1 MGYIDLVW
9 GNLKGEGRGA
19 KGWGLSKIFAKH
31 LEDFKG
37 FEGSTPLQKL
47 ARGLEEIVSGGEVL
61 ENAGVYTIHLKNQ
74 NGSFRVGLSRGWN
87 EQGNNHWVITAYKD
101 GDGVKPP
108 RTDSR
113 PRYDPKGAEYG
124 TDLTQR
130 GKVNSTTS
138 PLKGQEF

>member
-47 ARGLEEIVSGGEVL
+47 ARGLEEIVQKGEIAKRQGRREAYNIEYDGFV
-61 ENAGVYTIHLKNQ
+61 
-74 NGSFRVGLSRGWN
+74 VGINRGYN
-87 EQGNNHWVITAYKD
+87 KQGDNYWIVTAFDKKTPIGEKIPKTARAKD
-101 GDGVKPP
+101 L
-108 RTDSR
+108 T
-113 PRYDPKGAEYG
+113 KGA
-124 TDLTQR
+124 DNLPL
-130 GKVNSTTS
+130 NSNKA
-138 PLKGQEF
+138 L